1 MTLSMTQSFSCQH
14 LSKSLCMIMLND
26 PFVSKSSFASAENM
40 YKKPLLLFHYLQ
52 KDVSCCSV
60 IDFV

>member
-1 MTLSMTQSFSCQH
+1 
-14 LSKSLCMIMLND
+14 MIMLND

-40 YKKPLLLFHYLQ
+40 YKKPLLLFHQRVSYFCLQ

-60 IDFV
+60 IDFVWKN